1 MRCYNCG
8 AELGKGDNCQ
18 NCGTNVKV
26 YKKIL
31 MASNAYY
38 NDALEKAGVRDLSGA
53 IESLKIS
60 LRFNKLNID
69 ARNLLGLIYYE
80 MGEVVTALTEW
91 VISKNYQP
99 KDNLASRYL
108 DEVQKNQVRLDSV
121 NQTIKKYNQALLY
134 CKQNSRDLAII
145 QLKKVL
151 SLNPKLVSGH
161 QLLALLYIQE
171 GRYDLAKKSLRNAGK
186 IDANNTVTLRYLK
199 EANAALREQNPSKK
213 QKNDELIS
221 YQSGNET
228 IIQPKYLKDNSA
240 VGTIINMVIGIAIG
254 IAITCFLVVPGVRRT
269 VMNNTKAE
277 VLDANNTISS
287 KNQTITSLQSQVD
300 DLTSQITDA
309 KNSEEESANKLESYD
324 KLLTAYETYTTGD
337 IEKAGD
343 ALSSVNVDDL
353 SADAKER
360 IKNSLQ
366 KAKNSFKEMFVRD
379 YVIWVLFEGSGS
391 PRLNKVARKILFTYC
406 PFPAALAKTM
416 EQNPTFSEM
425 LARQKVLNGQRLHH
439 LDTLRQKLRNSDI
452 AIPPTLDTEYAYTKG
467 EV

>member
-1 MRCYNCG
+1 M
-8 AELGKGDNCQ
+8 L
-18 NCGTNVKV
+18 
-26 YKKIL
+26 YK
-31 MASNAYY
+31 
-38 NDALEKAGVRDLSGA
+38 
-53 IESLKIS
+53 
-60 LRFNKLNID
+60 
-69 ARNLLGLIYYE
+69 
-80 MGEVVTALTEW
+80 
-91 VISKNYQP
+91 
-99 KDNLASRYL
+99 
-108 DEVQKNQVRLDSV
+108 
-121 NQTIKKYNQALLY
+121 
-134 CKQNSRDLAII
+134 KQNSRDLAII

-254 IAITCFLVVPGVRRT
+254 IAITCFLVVPCVRRT

-324 KLLTAYETYTTGD
+324 KLLTA
-337 IEKAGD
+337 
-343 ALSSVNVDDL
+343 
-353 SADAKER
+353 
-360 IKNSLQ
+360 
-366 KAKNSFKEMFVRD
+366 
-379 YVIWVLFEGSGS
+379 
-391 PRLNKVARKILFTYC
+391 
-406 PFPAALAKTM
+406 
-416 EQNPTFSEM
+416 
-425 LARQKVLNGQRLHH
+425 
-439 LDTLRQKLRNSDI
+439 
-452 AIPPTLDTEYAYTKG
+452 
-467 EV
+467 

>member
-1 MRCYNCG
+1 MFCYNCG
-8 AELGKGDNCQ
+8 CHLSEHDFCTS
-18 NCGTNVKV
+18 CGADVSL
-26 YKKIL
+26 YKKI
-31 MASNAYY
+31 MCMSNRFY
-38 NDALEKAGVRDLSGA
+38 NDGLEKAGVRDLTGA
-53 IESLKIS
+53 INSLRQSLK
-60 LRFNKLNID
+60 FNKNNIE
-69 ARNLLGLIYYE
+69 ARNLLGLVYFE
-80 MGEVVTALTEW
+80 TGEVVAALSEW
-91 VISKNYQP
+91 VISKNMRP
-99 KDNLASRYL
+99 
-108 DEVQKNQVRLDSV
+108 EKNIADDYINMLQSNAARLDAI

-199 EANAALREQNPSKK
+199 EANAALREQNPSRK

-353 SADAKER
+353 SADAKSIYDTINAQVNAEY
-360 IKNSLQ
+360 
-366 KAKNSFKEMFVRD
+366 M
-379 YVIWVLFEGSGS
+379 
-391 PRLNKVARKILFTYC
+391 
-406 PFPAALAKTM
+406 AALYKEGYDAYSGKKYDDAVSALSKVVEMDENYENGNALYYLAQAYRKNEDMENAKIYY
-416 EQNPTFSEM
+416 
-425 LARQKVLNGQRLHH
+425 QKVVELYPNTERAANSQNY
-439 LDTLRQKLRNSDI
+439 LDQSET
-452 AIPPTLDTEYAYTKG
+452 DTAR
-467 EV
+467 